1 MSNIVKQDNKFPEN
15 LGLFEK
21 KVPKK
26 WGWFKLKSKS
36 KKFLNMKK
44 KYIKRYKKK
53 LSAEATKELIQTFET
68 LKSLTKSKDKGR
80 KVKLRLQLIKSYEV
94 LNKYLPDT
102 VDRPIQEFI
111 ETLISAVIIVFFLR
125 ALIMD
130 TYHIPTGSMI
140 PTIMPGDRIFASKFI
155 WGFSIPW
162 KNIKFLEWNHPHKG
176 DIIIF
181 EPPQN
186 KDPKF
191 ISVAGVIDNFVKRM
205 IANEGDTVEVKD
217 NIVYIN
223 GKPIKKKLLKQKFYF
238 DDRDHQNNMK
248 SSVGILYEEHLGSHT
263 YTTVTTSGL
272 LDYFGADKNGD
283 FTVKPLKVVKP
294 YVVPKDSYFLL
305 SDNIGLSYFDSRF
318 FGSVK
323 KSDVKVTDK
332 DVSNIKVGDLVDNY
346 KIDSSKVNIPATLPV
361 LRIVAKGGDKI
372 EIKNQVLFINNKEVK
387 RVLSKKPS
395 GMAYMNPYGLP
406 SEVASY
412 KQVINGVEFNVYW
425 PVSMTAN
432 FGVDINGRTSF
443 SRVDI
448 PEANIHKIVGPY
460 KVPKGYCFAMGDNRD
475 GSSDSRFWG
484 PVPKNNIKGT
494 PMIIWLS
501 THNWIPRVNRFFNIF
516 YGK

>member
-1 MSNIVKQDNKFPEN
+1 MSNIIKSDGKSSDKVSIFEEKIPE
-15 LGLFEK
+15 
-21 KVPKK
+21 K

-44 KYIKRYKKK
+44 KYIKRYRKK
-53 LSAEATKELIQTFET
+53 LSDDAIKELTQTFEL
-68 LKSLTKSKDKGR
+68 LKNLTKSRDKDR

-102 VDRPIQEFI
+102 VYRPVQEFI

-125 ALIMD
+125 AFLMD

-162 KNIKFLEWNHPHKG
+162 KNIKFLEWNHPEKG

-191 ISVAGVIDNFVKRM
+191 ISVSGIIDNFVKRM
-205 IANEGDTVEVKD
+205 IADEGDTVEVKN

-223 GKPIKKKLLKQKFYF
+223 GKPIKKKVLKQKFYF
-238 DDRDHQNNMK
+238 DDRDHENTVK

-263 YTTVTTSGL
+263 YTTVTTNGI
-272 LDYFGADKNGD
+272 LDYFGADKNGNP
-283 FTVKPLKVVKP
+283 TVEPLKVVKA
-294 YVVPKDSYFLL
+294 YIVPDDSYFLL
-305 SDNIGLSYFDSRF
+305 SDNRGLSFFDSRF
-318 FGSVK
+318 FGAVK
-323 KSDVKVTDK
+323 KSDIKLPEG
-332 DVSNIKVGDLVDNY
+332 VSDLKIGESIENYRVDNP
-346 KIDSSKVNIPATLPV
+346 KVNKPAILPP
-361 LRIVAKGGDKI
+361 LRVVGKSGDKV
-372 EIKNQVLFINNKEVK
+372 EIKNQILFINDKEVK
-387 RVLSKKPS
+387 RVLNTKPT
-395 GMAYMNPYGLP
+395 GYFYPTPYGLP
-406 SEVASY
+406 SEIISY
-412 KQVINGVEFNVYW
+412 NETINGITFKAYW
-425 PVSMTAN
+425 PVQMTAN
-432 FGVDINGRTSF
+432 FGVDINGNTSF

-448 PEANIHKIVGPY
+448 PAENIRKIEGPY

-475 GSSDSRFWG
+475 GSADSRFWG

-501 THNWIPRVNRFFNIF
+501 THNWIPRVNRFFKIF
-516 YGK
+516 YGR